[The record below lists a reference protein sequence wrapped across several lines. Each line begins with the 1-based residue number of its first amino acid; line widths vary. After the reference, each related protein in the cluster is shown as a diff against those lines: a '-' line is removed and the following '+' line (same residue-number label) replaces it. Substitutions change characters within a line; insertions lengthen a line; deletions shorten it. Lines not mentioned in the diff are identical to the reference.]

1 MTQKL
6 VILGGGISGT
16 GAAILGKQKGFEV
29 FLSDRG
35 TLREEH
41 QNALENHGIRWE
53 QGTHTEAEILQADEV
68 IKSPGIPDSAPLVVA
83 LRERSI
89 PVISEIEF
97 AGRYTSGK
105 TICITGSNGKTTTT
119 TWIYHML
126 KNAGV
131 DVALAGNVGHSFAGQ
146 LAEGDHDYWVLELS
160 SFQLDGVFDFKADIA
175 VLLNITPDH
184 LDRYGGVFDAYAD
197 AKLRIVRNHTDT
209 DALVYWAD
217 DPVIARKLDQVQP
230 RSKRYPFSAQN
241 PDWPTGWEGAKVEH
255 ENLVLQTKNNCLTMS
270 IHDLAL
276 QGKHNLFN
284 SMATGVTG
292 RILELRKEVIRESLT
307 HFENV
312 EHRLEFVARVAGIT
326 FINDSKATNINSSW
340 YALESMEEGVIWIAG
355 GVDKGNDYNELM
367 PLIEGRVKAL
377 ICLGKDNAKLKKA
390 FKGKIETILE
400 TESVRDAVH
409 QAYELGYKG
418 DTVLLSP
425 ACASFDLFENYED
438 RGRQFKSAVR
448 AL

>member
-1 MTQKL
+1 M
-6 VILGGGISGT
+6 
-16 GAAILGKQKGFEV
+16 
-29 FLSDRG
+29 
-35 TLREEH
+35 
-41 QNALENHGIRWE
+41 
-53 QGTHTEAEILQADEV
+53 
-68 IKSPGIPDSAPLVVA
+68 
-83 LRERSI
+83 
-89 PVISEIEF
+89 
-97 AGRYTSGK
+97 
-105 TICITGSNGKTTTT
+105 
-119 TWIYHML
+119 
-126 KNAGV
+126 
-131 DVALAGNVGHSFAGQ
+131 
-146 LAEGDHDYWVLELS
+146 
-160 SFQLDGVFDFKADIA
+160 
-175 VLLNITPDH
+175 
-184 LDRYGGVFDAYAD
+184 
-197 AKLRIVRNHTDT
+197 
-209 DALVYWAD
+209 
-217 DPVIARKLDQVQP
+217 
-230 RSKRYPFSAQN
+230 
-241 PDWPTGWEGAKVEH
+241 EH

-438 RGRQFKSAVR
+438 RGRQYKSAVR